1 MLQEPLTKLLS
12 GLPATLQY
20 MVIIALV
27 LLILYLCLLLTRR
40 FGRNKGEQVH
50 YDDPEA
56 YEKQLP
62 NLFSGKRKDKSEEEN
77 GKTDQSS

>member
-1 MLQEPLTKLLS
+1 MLQEPLTKLLD

-20 MVIIALV
+20 MIIIALV
-27 LLILYLCLLLTRR
+27 LVVLYLSLLLTRR
-40 FGRNKGEQVH
+40 LGRNRGEQVT

-62 NLFSGKRKDKSEEEN
+62 NLFSSKRNSKEDED
-77 GKTDQSS
+77 GKTD